1 MKTTTLQTTAGT
13 PLIQLWFGNFF
24 EPWLSNRTRV
34 ATALSEI
41 LDLGFNAIN
50 LDSKAWADFFARYR
64 GEPAS
69 PYVGMQEFMMA
80 EAHRRGLAHSFLA
93 LYMSGDNLYPALR
106 DAPPVRGEDAIGPDG
121 KSLNTYKYWSE
132 KAQASMLE
140 HVAGLMRLYG
150 EGHVR
155 FEGEGPVLPI
165 HTMFDPIVKPS
176 FDEEGRG
183 RYLSWLE
190 KRYGGDIAALNR
202 RYQLGGKPVA
212 AADMSAVAL
221 AEVDKRW
228 SSLEVANS
236 AKSHSL
242 TGAATEEGPI
252 ASRGFAE
259 LAPADYWLRPA
270 ELDACT
276 CAYPTAADF
285 RDCTPSLWRWLDNQ
299 TWLAEETE
307 RFFATMK
314 EKYRALDPRL
324 FLMPVLAQW
333 GMFFPPPGNRW
344 WDTATRAIDPYRI
357 APHLDS
363 ALFIAAPLNPENDPD
378 AYALGTE
385 LNIMRNCNA
394 GRAWI
399 AGLFV
404 GRHTHGDLYRV
415 VSPAEAIGTAAVH
428 GAAGLHLY
436 GYGGAD
442 DGGVLQHLD
451 AGFKESLT
459 AGNRWAARV
468 LPRLAG
474 QQRLKEAAI
483 LFPRAT
489 QLFEPMLLEEGRQH
503 RLDLLG
509 WYRQLADLGFNVDIL
524 HPDQVKAG
532 AVSDYQLLVLPT
544 DACYEFAPDTK
555 LEHALAAWVQAGG
568 VCLHGPGNAL
578 AKAALGIG
586 EDIVEFDCIDAG
598 DRLLIPDGWATVAYP
613 ATERVAG
620 YHRRGG
626 TALGQTRLGK
636 GRVLSIGF
644 PYGFAYATKRPP
656 VPHGYHREEAVGVQL
671 LQDQPVVR
679 ELRALRPERWCGGL
693 GVESGWFDRSVVIVN
708 HRNVPINLTTLLAV
722 AGEADWQYRVGGEV
736 LIPHSAVVIRHSER
750 K

>member
-1 MKTTTLQTTAGT
+1 MSRSTCSAPLQITSRT
-13 PLIQLWFGNFF
+13 PLIQIWFGNFF
-24 EPWLSNRTRV
+24 EPWLSNRERV
-34 ATALSEI
+34 AGALDDI
-41 LDLGFNAIN
+41 RDLGFNAIN

-69 PYVGMQEFMMA
+69 PYVAMQEFMMA
-80 EAHRRGLAHSFLA
+80 EAHRRGLGHSFLA
-93 LYMSGDNLYPALR
+93 VYLCGDNLYPALR

-132 KAQASMLE
+132 RAQSSMLD
-140 HVAGLMRLYG
+140 HLAGLMRLYA

-155 FEGEGPVLPI
+155 FEGEGPALPI

-176 FDEEGRG
+176 FDAEGRR
-183 RYLSWLE
+183 RYLAWLE
-190 KRYGGDIAALNR
+190 RRYGGDIAALND
-202 RYQLGGKPVA
+202 RY
-212 AADMSAVAL
+212 AL
-221 AEVDKRW
+221 R
-228 SSLEVANS
+228 
-236 AKSHSL
+236 
-242 TGAATEEGPI
+242 
-252 ASRGFAE
+252 ASGFAA
-259 LAPADYWLRPA
+259 LGPADYWLKPG
-270 ELDACT
+270 ELHYCT
-276 CAYPTAADF
+276 CGYPDARDF
-285 RDCTPSLWRWLDNQ
+285 RDRTPALWRWLDNQ

-314 EKYRALDPRL
+314 AKYRALDPRL

-344 WDTATRAIDPYRI
+344 WDTATRAIDPYRL
-357 APHLDS
+357 APHVDA

-378 AYALGTE
+378 AYALSTE

-415 VSPAEAIGTAAVH
+415 VSPAEVIGAAAVH

-451 AGFKESLT
+451 AGFKDSLRT
-459 AGNRWAARV
+459 GNAWVARV
-468 LPRLAG
+468 LPKLAG
-474 QQRLKEAAI
+474 QRRLKEAAI

-489 QLFEPMLLEEGRQH
+489 QLFEPMLLEAGRQH

-524 HPDQVKAG
+524 HPDQVKAS
-532 AVSDYQLLVLPT
+532 AAADYRLLVLPT
-544 DACYEFAPDTK
+544 DACYELAPDAE
-555 LEHALAAWVQAGG
+555 LEAALAAWVRGGG
-568 VCLHGPGNAL
+568 VCLHGPDHAL
-578 AKAALGIG
+578 AKAALGIR
-586 EDIVEFDCIDAG
+586 EEAAEFDCIASG
-598 DRLLIPDGWATVAYP
+598 DRLLIPDGWMFASYP
-613 ATERVAG
+613 DAERLAG

-626 TALGQTRLGK
+626 TAIGRASLGK

-656 VPHGYHREEAVGVQL
+656 VPHGYHREEAVGVQM
-671 LQDQPVVR
+671 LQEHPVVR
-679 ELRALRPERWCGGL
+679 ELRGLRPSRWCGGR
-693 GVESGWFDRSVVIVN
+693 GVECGWFERAVVVVN
-708 HRNVPINLTTLLAV
+708 HRNTPVRLADLFESV
-722 AGEADWQYRVGGEV
+722 ARADWQAEAGKSILMPHMAV
-736 LIPHSAVVIRHSER
+736 LMETAP
-750 K
+750 